1 MNEVKKFKAGKRGL
15 VYGVGIN
22 DADYLTVVYEERG
35 DGSRLKSGDKCMKLK
50 WMCPYYAR
58 WHSMMGRCYSKPL
71 HKTHAKY
78 SDCEVCDEWIYF
90 SKFKAWMQ
98 TQEYEGL
105 ELDKDLLVKGNRI
118 YSPETCMFVT
128 PQVNGFIKETKKT
141 RGNLPIGVTLDN
153 KYKLPRYKAMCS
165 NPFTKKQEY
174 LGVFSSPYEAHA
186 AWLAKKLE
194 HAYALAAIQTDQRV
208 AIALIERYENY
219 IPT

>member
-1 MNEVKKFKAGKRGL
+1 MSEEKKFKAGKRGL

-35 DGSRLKSGDKCMKLK
+35 DDSRLKSGNKRRKLK

-58 WHSMMGRCYSKPL
+58 WHSMMERCYSKPL

-78 SDCEVCDEWIYF
+78 SDCEVCDEWVYF

-98 TQEYEGL
+98 AQEYEGL
-105 ELDKDLLVKGNRI
+105 ELDKDLLVKGNRV
-118 YSPETCMFVT
+118 YSPETCVFVS
-128 PQVNGFIKETKKT
+128 PQVNGFIKEMDST
-141 RGNLPIGVTLDN
+141 RGCLPIGVSLDKRHSTL
-153 KYKLPRYKAMCS
+153 KYIATCRD
-165 NPFTKKQEY
+165 PFTKKKEQ
-174 LGVFSSPYEAHA
+174 LGTFACQWEAHE
-186 AWLAKKLE
+186 AWLSKKLE

-219 IPT
+219 TLS